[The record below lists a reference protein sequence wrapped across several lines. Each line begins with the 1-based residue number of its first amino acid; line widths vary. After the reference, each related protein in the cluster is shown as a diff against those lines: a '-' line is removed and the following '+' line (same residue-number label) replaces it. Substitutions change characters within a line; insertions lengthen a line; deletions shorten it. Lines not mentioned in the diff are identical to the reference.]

1 MPPPPQPKSF
11 NDASRVK
18 EVRDWIAAA
27 ERDGVAA
34 ADMVLRL
41 TSRDAA
47 ALKRSPAV
55 AVEEIAFTAG
65 EMRFLGVKVQEAGV
79 KDSLLERAPA

>member
-1 MPPPPQPKSF
+1 MPPAPPPKNY

-27 ERDGVAA
+27 QRDGVAE
-34 ADMVLRL
+34 ADMILRL

-55 AVEEIAFTAG
+55 ATNEIAFAAG

-79 KDSLLERAPA
+79 KDSLLDRTPG